1 VTLAPLDGLA
11 QVTHDACAA
20 LRARF
25 REVGFDPK
33 LIAEADA
40 VLPGIHKQPRL
51 PVIRWWLEQRREPGA
66 ALARLFVHDDT
77 LPEAVVRRALGN
89 ELFDVLHRAGVL
101 RVEAGD
107 VGARFLLTPTLE
119 GVTVLSDALG
129 VGRDAAMGPGG
140 GTEHLG
146 RLIPTSFRGS
156 ALDIGCGA
164 GTLALVAAARGAR
177 RAVGVDLNPR
187 AVEMA
192 RFNAR
197 LNGLAAEF
205 AVGDAVEPVAADTFD
220 LVLSQPPFVGRPP
233 DQEERTFLFG
243 GARGDELPLRLLG
256 AANRVLA
263 PGGRAIFLIQSA
275 EREGQPLMA
284 RVRKAIGEPAP
295 HVLVLAGNGPT
306 PATQASV
313 FASFDDPSFGSEYA
327 RAARRYLDHFAAL
340 DVHAFG
346 AAIVVLTNPEPHF
359 GSGRYALGLSLRSP
373 PDDAGALEEFL
384 RGLDLLEGPDDV
396 LERSRL
402 RLSTRVRITREPVNE
417 AGAGAADTVVIRVA
431 SPGIGSDWAVSN
443 AELQVLGAIDAAP
456 RLGEALDSL
465 IRAAPALATLRD
477 DLRSLTRAA
486 LLHGALMRG

>member
-11 QVTHDACAA
+11 RVTDDACAA

-25 REVGFDPK
+25 REVGFDQK
-33 LIAEADA
+33 LISEANA
-40 VLPGIHKQPRL
+40 VLPGIHKQPQL
-51 PVIRWWLEQRREPGA
+51 PVIRWWLERRPEPGA
-66 ALARLFVHDDT
+66 ALAGLFTYGDT
-77 LPEAVVRRALGN
+77 LPETAIRRALGD
-89 ELFDVLHRAGVL
+89 ELFDVLYQAGIL
-101 RVEAGD
+101 RVEAGGID
-107 VGARFLLTPTLE
+107 ARFLLTPTLE

-140 GTEHLG
+140 GTEHLV
-146 RLIPTSFRGS
+146 RLIPSSFRGS
-156 ALDIGCGA
+156 ALDIGSGA
-164 GTLALVAAARGAR
+164 GTLALLAVARGAR

-197 LNGLAAEF
+197 LNGLAAAFE
-205 AVGDAVEPVAADTFD
+205 VGDAVEPVAKETFD

-256 AANRVLA
+256 AATRVLA

-275 EREGQPLMA
+275 EREGEPLMA
-284 RVRKAIGEPAP
+284 RVRKAAGEPAP
-295 HVLVLAGNGPT
+295 HVLVLGGSGPT

-313 FASFDDPSFGSEYA
+313 FASFDDPTFGPEYA

-340 DVHAFG
+340 DVQAFG
-346 AAIVVLTNPEPHF
+346 AAVVVLTNPEPHF

-373 PDDAGALEEFL
+373 PDDADALARFL
-384 RGLDLLEGPDDV
+384 SGLDLLEGPDDV

-402 RLSTRVRITREPVNE
+402 RLSPRVRITREPNE
-417 AGAGAADTVVIRVA
+417 AGADATETVVIRVA
-431 SPGIGSDWAVSN
+431 APGIGSDWAVSN
-443 AELQVLGAIDAAP
+443 AELQVLGAIDAAE
-456 RLGEALDSL
+456 RLGEALDTL

-477 DLRSLTRAA
+477 DLRSLARAA
-486 LLHGALMRG
+486 LLRGALVRG